1 MSGAMPGASTPA
13 KSILCPTVLVTVSA
27 GAASGNDVPVASV
40 LALSVLAVSVL
51 AVSILAVSI
60 LAVSVL
66 TAPTPASAILGVTL
80 GSLASGIGASPEG
93 EAVSWMH
100 SCLLI
105 GGILDA
111 PAIGPHRG
119 YQLVIVLFDL
129 RRDRRTAVSPPR

>member
-40 LALSVLAVSVL
+40 LALSVLAVSV
-51 AVSILAVSI
+51 LAVSI